1 MSLCLRTMGG
11 EAVPY
16 DQKVTCCGGALA
28 FSEPEKAQAQIKD
41 IIEAAYDGGAEML
54 VTPCPLC
61 QANTE
66 VYQGQ
71 INKKYGTKFNMP
83 VLYYSQLM
91 TLAYGGS
98 AKEAGLKGQVIGAP
112 RLEQFAG

>member
-1 MSLCLRTMGG
+1 VLWRRAG
-11 EAVPY
+11 
-16 DQKVTCCGGALA
+16 
-28 FSEPEKAQAQIKD
+28 FSEPEKAQGQIKD
-41 IIEAAYDGGAEML
+41 IIEAAYDGGAEMI

-61 QANTE
+61 QANVE

-71 INKKYGTKFNMP
+71 INKKYGTKFDIP

-98 AKEAGLKGQVIGAP
+98 AKEAGLNGRAASAYP
-112 RLEQFAG
+112 PT

>member
-1 MSLCLRTMGG
+1 
-11 EAVPY
+11 
-16 DQKVTCCGGALA
+16 
-28 FSEPEKAQAQIKD
+28 
-41 IIEAAYDGGAEML
+41 

-61 QANTE
+61 QANVE

-71 INKKYGTKFNMP
+71 INKKYGTKFDIP

-98 AKEAGLKGQVIGAP
+98 AKEAGLNGNVVRARK
-112 RLEQFAG
+112 LEEFAAK

>member
-1 MSLCLRTMGG
+1 M
-11 EAVPY
+11 
-16 DQKVTCCGGALA
+16 
-28 FSEPEKAQAQIKD
+28 I
-41 IIEAAYDGGAEML
+41 

-61 QANTE
+61 QANVE

-71 INKKYGTKFNMP
+71 INKKYGTKFDIP

-98 AKEAGLKGQVIGAP
+98 AKEAGLNGNVVRARKLGRVRGQVKRADVK
-112 RLEQFAG
+112 AD